1 MTTPV
6 FDWTE
11 LAPGDRVNGAA
22 IVQAPDTTVVVPPG
36 RVAVVDHAR
45 NLVLHA

>member
-1 MTTPV
+1 VTTPV
-6 FDWTE
+6 FDWTD
-11 LAPGDRVNGAA
+11 LAPGDRVEGAA

-36 RVAVVDHAR
+36 RVAVLDRSR